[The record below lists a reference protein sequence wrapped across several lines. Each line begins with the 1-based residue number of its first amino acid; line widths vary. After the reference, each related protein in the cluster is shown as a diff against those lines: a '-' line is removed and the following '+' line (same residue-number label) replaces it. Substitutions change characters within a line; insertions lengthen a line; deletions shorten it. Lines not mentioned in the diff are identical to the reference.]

1 MSDRQTVLEVRGLT
15 KDFGG
20 VRAVDSV
27 DLEVHDG
34 EILGLIGP
42 NGAGKSTTFNLI
54 GGALKPTSGTVMLF
68 GEQVQGKRP
77 SRIAGRGL
85 VRTFQHQSVFPALSV
100 RDNIMVA
107 AMGATD
113 GQALD
118 DIVDGALDF
127 VSLNQL
133 SDVPAGELPHG
144 HERLLSI
151 AITYASGARIV
162 CLDEPLA
169 GLNAAESEEV
179 LDKVRWM
186 REHRGNSVLFVD
198 HNMKAVM
205 SLCDRIVVMDEGKKI
220 ADGPPPQVQRDP
232 RVVAAYLGGA
242 HDEV

>member
-1 MSDRQTVLEVRGLT
+1 MADRQTVLEVRELT

-20 VRAVDSV
+20 VHAVDSI
-27 DLEVHDG
+27 DLDLYDG

-54 GGALKPTSGTVMLF
+54 GGALRPTRGTVSLF

-77 SRIAGRGL
+77 SRIAARGL

-100 RDNIMVA
+100 RDNIVVA
-107 AMGATD
+107 VMGAKD
-113 GQALD
+113 GQSVDATVDAALEF
-118 DIVDGALDF
+118 VALRD
-127 VSLNQL
+127 VAE
-133 SDVPAGELPHG
+133 VPAGDLPHG

-151 AITYASGARIV
+151 AIAHATGARIV

-169 GLNAAESEEV
+169 GLSAAESEMV
-179 LDKVRWM
+179 LDKIRWM

-205 SLCDRIVVMDEGKKI
+205 RLCDRIAVMDEGRKI
-220 ADGPPPQVQRDP
+220 ADGPPAHVQRDP
-232 RVVAAYLGGA
+232 QVVAAYLGGT
-242 HDEV
+242 HDVL